1 MPFRD
6 EHWEGEPPL
15 FRLWLATRALK
26 CLIMKGTERAYLEPM
41 YSRIVVVLS
50 CQPSATVER
59 HECDQI
65 DGHPALWL
73 VVQDDLLEVF
83 KNFLSKW
90 LEETDR
96 QNHVQLLDHDGWQGN
111 LSKQWIRSIGCFWY
125 HIECVI
131 TVNVLG
137 GSGAP
142 DRKPQSEEVSQNNT
156 LLFRLFLV
164 S

>member
-1 MPFRD
+1 MF
-6 EHWEGEPPL
+6 
-15 FRLWLATRALK
+15 
-26 CLIMKGTERAYLEPM
+26 
-41 YSRIVVVLS
+41 SRIVVVLG

-83 KNFLSKW
+83 KNFLSQW
-90 LEETDR
+90 VEETDR
-96 QNHVQLLDHDGWQGN
+96 QNHVQLLNHDGWQRN
-111 LSKQWIRSIGCFWY
+111 LSKQWIRAIGCFWY

-131 TVNVLG
+131 TVNVFR
-137 GSGAP
+137 GSCAP
-142 DRKPQSEEVSQNNT
+142 DRKPQSEEVSQNSA
-156 LLFRLFLV
+156 FIWGLFLV